1 MPDTTPE
8 IPEQKKYDGFAIAAI
23 SFYLVLFI
31 LSFGLSLI
39 YESKKMEIIVT
50 IINFV
55 GIAIWWL
62 VPVASIISIV
72 RTNVDKKL
80 RGQSLAVLALIIWS
94 AAMLMSVIFVPGFT
108 SARESGQLTACE
120 SNLKNQGTALEMY
133 AADNNGLFPS
143 SFNALSPEYLMQL
156 PTCPSS
162 KREYGYEV
170 SIDHKEYTVFCSS
183 KNAHKKKVNVKT
195 GFPQYNSTRGLMV
208 Q

>member
-8 IPEQKKYDGFAIAAI
+8 IPEQKKYDGFAIAAL
-23 SFYLVLFI
+23 SFYLILFI
-31 LSFGLSLI
+31 LNIGLSFI
-39 YESKKMEIIVT
+39 CESKKMEIIVT
-50 IINFV
+50 IITFV
-55 GIAIWWL
+55 CIVIWWL
-62 VPVASIISIV
+62 VPIAGIISIV
-72 RTNVDKKL
+72 RTNADKKL
-80 RGQSLAVLALIIWS
+80 KGQSLAISSLIIWA

-108 SARESGQLTACE
+108 RARESGQLTACE

-143 SFNALSPEYLMQL
+143 SFNTLSPEYLMQL

-162 KREYGYEV
+162 EREYGYEV
-170 SIDHKEYTVFCSS
+170 SIDHKEYTVFCSG
-183 KNAHKKKVNVKT
+183 KNAHKKKVHIKT